1 MTYGHD
7 AHPDSTARNVRILVV
22 EPNKH
27 YLGVL
32 ARRLVEAGYRV
43 TTADCA
49 SAAIAELHRVPIDLV
64 LAELRMAPTSGAEL
78 ARMIR
83 DEAIWRDLP
92 VILITSRSEPS
103 GAVRAYE
110 AGADDV
116 ILKPFHF
123 EVLFARI
130 DRRIARVRA
139 IEALRDDNAALD
151 ARVVTRAIEAGELRQ
166 QLLASETE
174 RRRLESL
181 VKGAR

>member
-1 MTYGHD
+1 MSRSHD
-7 AHPDSTARNVRILVV
+7 ARPDSTPRDARILVV
-22 EPNKH
+22 QPNRN

-32 ARRLVEAGYRV
+32 ARRLVEAGFRV

-49 SAAIAELHRVPIDLV
+49 SAAIAELHRLPVDLV
-64 LAELRMAPTSGAEL
+64 LAELRMAPTSGVEL

-83 DEAIWRDLP
+83 DEVIWRDLP
-92 VILITSRSEPS
+92 VMLITGKSEPT

-130 DRRIARVRA
+130 DRRIARVRS
-139 IEALRDDNAALD
+139 IKALREDNTTLD
-151 ARVVTRAIEAGELRQ
+151 ARIVKRAIEIGELRD
-166 QLLASETE
+166 QLMAE
-174 RRRLESL
+174 RAKALR
-181 VKGAR
+181 

>member
-1 MTYGHD
+1 MSRSHD
-7 AHPDSTARNVRILVV
+7 ARPDSTPRDARILVV
-22 EPNKH
+22 EPNRN
-27 YLGVL
+27 YLGLL
-32 ARRLVEAGYRV
+32 ARRLVEAGFRV

-49 SAAIAELHRVPIDLV
+49 SAAIAELHRLPVDLV

-83 DEAIWRDLP
+83 DEVIWRDLP
-92 VILITSRSEPS
+92 VMLITGKSEPT

-130 DRRIARVRA
+130 DRRIARRRAVEALREDNATLDARIVKRA
-139 IEALRDDNAALD
+139 IE
-151 ARVVTRAIEAGELRQ
+151 IGELRD
-166 QLLASETE
+166 QLMAE
-174 RRRLESL
+174 RAKALR
-181 VKGAR
+181 

>member
-1 MTYGHD
+1 MSRSHD
-7 AHPDSTARNVRILVV
+7 AHPDSTPRDVRILVV
-22 EPNKH
+22 EPNRN

-32 ARRLVEAGYRV
+32 ARRLVEAGFRV

-83 DEAIWRDLP
+83 DEVIWRDLP
-92 VILITSRSEPS
+92 VMLISGKSEPT

-130 DRRIARVRA
+130 DRRIARCRAVKALREDNATLDARIVKRA
-139 IEALRDDNAALD
+139 IE
-151 ARVVTRAIEAGELRQ
+151 IGELRD
-166 QLLASETE
+166 QLMAE
-174 RRRLESL
+174 RAKARR
-181 VKGAR
+181 